1 MDGAQT
7 LKPEIEAQLVELTSA
22 EPRRGR
28 VKAPAWSSAIPE
40 QLNYDDPLELAA
52 TLGPRALAVA
62 LQQILLAPGLKPTT
76 RAAMVAN
83 LCAQLASSVPKR
95 RLWEA
100 EKAIRGEAASLQQTT
115 SGPIA
120 ETNPL
125 KHAARTQTDPTTGRA
140 KAIRGRPRKRALL

>member
-1 MDGAQT
+1 MDAEPRI
-7 LKPEIEAQLVELTSA
+7 KPEVEAQLAELTPD

-28 VKAPAWSSAIPE
+28 VKAPAWASAIPVDIN
-40 QLNYDDPLELAA
+40 LDDPLEVAS

-62 LQQILLAPGLKPTT
+62 LMQILTAPGLKPTT

-83 LCAQLASSVPKR
+83 LSAQLVASVPKR
-95 RLWEA
+95 RIWEA

-115 SGPIA
+115 TGPIA
-120 ETNPL
+120 ERNPL
-125 KHAARTQTDPTTGRA
+125 KHAARTQTDTAARRA